1 MSSSSAGFP
10 SPRIAFV
17 GSYIPRRCGIAT
29 FTHDLATAVAD
40 RVGRPLGDGSHVSIV
55 AMNDGDASYD
65 YGPEVALCIRQDRIE
80 DYHRAADFLNRGDT
94 DVVSLQHEFGIF
106 GGPDGIDILELVDRL
121 RKPLVTTLHTV
132 LARPT
137 PAQREVTERL
147 ARSSHALVVMSR
159 RAREMLIDHY
169 DALPGKVRVI
179 PHGAPDVPFV
189 DTAPY
194 KAQFGL
200 EGRPVVLTFGL
211 LGPDKGIE
219 MMIDAVRDVV
229 PSFPDLAY
237 VVLGITHPS
246 VRRDS
251 GEAYRSSLESR
262 VREYGI
268 QANVEFRNLYPT
280 LPELCE
286 YLLAT
291 DIYVTPYSKREQV
304 VSGTLAYA
312 AATGRAVIST
322 PYWYAEEV
330 LADGRGRL
338 VDFGDVEGTA
348 SHLHELLG
356 QPDRRNDIRRA
367 TWDHGGSMIW
377 STVAQR
383 CVDLFG
389 EACRAKAVETSATPS
404 GVLPGIRLRHLSM
417 MTDDTGLMQH
427 SAFSTP
433 DRNHGYATDDNVRAL
448 IAMAMMWSGFEN
460 EEVLPYLQ
468 KYLSFLHHA
477 RSEETGRFHNFL
489 SYDRRWLD
497 DDGSDD
503 CQGRCVWA
511 LGELIARSPTESTLR
526 LGERLFRSS
535 LGMLPTIR
543 SIRGRAFAVLGL
555 DGTLSRNPRDEDA
568 RSTLESLASSIAA
581 EFPPESAD
589 GWPWYEDVVTYDNAR
604 LPEALLVAG
613 TRLDREDLVD
623 QGIRLLRWLLEVQT
637 APQGW
642 LSIVGNDGWLRRG
655 GEKPR
660 FDQQPLEVPALM
672 SACRAA
678 HRATEDPFWLSEMRR
693 CFDWFLGRN
702 DQGCP
707 LVDTQTHACC
717 DGLTP
722 SGVNANQ
729 GAESTLS
736 WLLSLLI
743 MHEVHGGELPE
754 WDSASV
760 DPTAEWARPGMSEAQ
775 SGG

>member
-1 MSSSSAGFP
+1 MSSSSAGN
-10 SPRIAFV
+10 PRVAFV
-17 GSYIPRRCGIAT
+17 GSYVPRRCGIAT
-29 FTHDLATAVAD
+29 FTHDLATAVAE
-40 RVGRPLGDGSHVSIV
+40 RVDQPLGVGKDVSIV
-55 AMNDGDASYD
+55 AMNDGDSSYD
-65 YGPEVALCIRQDRIE
+65 YGPEVALCIRQDRKE
-80 DYHRAADFLNRGDT
+80 DYHRAADFLNHGEA

-121 RKPLVTTLHTV
+121 HKPLVTTLHTV
-132 LARPT
+132 LAKPT

-147 ARSSHALVVMSR
+147 ARRSHALVVMSR
-159 RAREMLIDHY
+159 RAREMLIEHY

-189 DTAPY
+189 DTEPS

-200 EGRPVVLTFGL
+200 SGRPVVLTFGL
-211 LGPDKGIE
+211 LSPDKGIE
-219 MMIDAVRDVV
+219 MMIDALRDVV
-229 PSFPDLAY
+229 PSFPDLVY
-237 VVLGITHPS
+237 VVLGITHPL
-246 VRRDS
+246 VRRAS
-251 GEAYRSSLESR
+251 GEAYRTSLESR
-262 VREYGI
+262 ALEYGL
-268 QANVEFRNLYPT
+268 QDNVEFRNLYPT

-291 DIYVTPYSKREQV
+291 DIYVTPYAKREQV

-338 VDFGDVEGTA
+338 VEFGDVEGAA
-348 SHLHELLG
+348 SHLNELLER
-356 QPDRRNDIRRA
+356 PDRRNDIRKA
-367 TWDHGGSMIW
+367 TWDHGRSMVW
-377 STVAQR
+377 SNVAQR
-383 CVDLFG
+383 CVDLFR
-389 EACRAKAVETSATPS
+389 EACRAKAVETSEVPT
-404 GVLPGIRLRHLSM
+404 GKLPGIRLRHLSM
-417 MTDDTGLMQH
+417 LTDDTGLLQH
-427 SAFSTP
+427 STYSTP
-433 DRNHGYATDDNVRAL
+433 DRNHGYATDDNARAL
-448 IAMAMMWSGFEN
+448 IAMAMMWSRFEG

-477 RSEETGRFHNFL
+477 RSEESGRFHNFL

-503 CQGRCVWA
+503 CQGRSIWA
-511 LGELIARSPTESTLR
+511 LGELIARSPTESTLQ
-526 LGERLFRSS
+526 LGERLFRSA
-535 LGMLPTIR
+535 LDTLPTIG
-543 SIRGRAFAVLGL
+543 SVRGRAFAVLGL
-555 DGTLSRNPRDEDA
+555 DAYLSRYPRDEGA
-568 RSTLESLASSIAA
+568 RSALESRASSVAG
-581 EFPPESAD
+581 EFPAEPAD

-613 TRLDREDLVD
+613 ARLEREDLVD
-623 QGIRLLRWLLEVQT
+623 QGIRLLRWLLDVQS

-655 GEKPR
+655 GENPR
-660 FDQQPLEVPALM
+660 YDQQPLEVPALIG
-672 SACRAA
+672 ACRAA
-678 HRATEDPFWLSEMRR
+678 FRATEDPVWLAEMRR

-702 DQGCP
+702 DQGCA
-707 LVDTQTHACC
+707 LVDFQTHACC
-717 DGLTP
+717 DGLTR

-754 WDSASV
+754 WD
-760 DPTAEWARPGMSEAQ
+760 PTFEDQTTGPVRLGVGKLQPG
-775 SGG
+775 G